1 MALET
6 ATYLGSLITTW
17 PLGSDQRST
26 ADDHFRL
33 LKGVLARTFPNVNAE
48 VSVSAGE
55 LNYLRSVSWAIQSQI
70 NAFKFGSLGGNGTV
84 SGTVHFALSAGNAS
98 RLADITACHYARFD
112 QTVSFQSPVVFQAGM
127 AVTGKNL
134 GTISGTLNIEPS
146 SANYFGAVLAGN
158 IDSISIGA
166 ALTFGHVVSI
176 RLQQDGVGANA
187 VANWPASVVWADGST
202 FAASAT
208 ASAIDFITMVWDSP
222 LGVWLASPRKYG

>member
-48 VSVSAGE
+48 VSISAGE
-55 LNYLRSVSWAIQSQI
+55 ANFLRSVSWAVQDQF
-70 NAFKFGSLGGNGTV
+70 NAMKTGSLGGSTI
-84 SGTVHFALSAGNAS
+84 SGTVHYAMSAGNAAM
-98 RLADITACHYARFD
+98 LGDITACRYARYD
-112 QTVSFQSPVVFQAGM
+112 LTASFAAPVIINAGF
-127 AVTGKNL
+127 AVAGKDL

-158 IDSISIGA
+158 ISSISIGA

-187 VANWPASVVWADGST
+187 VANWPASVVWADGSL
-202 FAASAT
+202 FEASST
-208 ASAIDFITMVWDSP
+208 ISAIDFVTMVWDAP